1 MTFTKIRRGAIILG
15 STAILAL
22 SGVSALAQQFP
33 PKVIKIVIPFGAGG
47 NADAIV
53 RLYAQKMS
61 ELLNT
66 PIVIENKPGGAQMIG
81 IRALK
86 ASRPDGSTLLAAV
99 GSALVQ
105 NPALRKHLSYDP
117 LKDFSLLGLTA
128 TNPGVIFITPDLPV
142 HSIGELVAY
151 STSHP
156 GELNYGSAGIGTAG
170 HLHAEALFSLTG
182 IKMTHVPYGA
192 DAEVIREVMAGRVH
206 MGIMTTT
213 NTVPFVKA
221 GKIRALAVE
230 ATQRLPYLP
239 EVPTVSETDVKGL
252 GGLEPHTFVSLVG
265 PAGMPAS
272 VVTQLNEA
280 INKVST
286 MPDVAERVRDI
297 LYAEPVT
304 STPAS
309 FREFLEKEIVKWK
322 AFGKTVELP
331 DLD

>member
-1 MTFTKIRRGAIILG
+1 MSFADIQHRAAVLG
-15 STAILAL
+15 LSLMLAL
-22 SGVSALAQQFP
+22 SGVYALAQQFS
-33 PKVIKIVIPFGAGG
+33 PKVVKILIPFGPGG
-47 NADAIV
+47 NTDAIV
-53 RLYAQKMS
+53 RLYGQKLS

-66 PIVIENKPGGAQMIG
+66 PVVIENKPGGAQLIA

-86 ASRPDGSTLLAAV
+86 ASPPDGSTLLAAV

-105 NPALRKHLSYDP
+105 NPALRKHVSYDP
-117 LKDFSLLGLTA
+117 LKDFSLLGLAA
-128 TNPGVIFITPDLPV
+128 TNPGVIFINPELPV
-142 HSIGELVAY
+142 HTISELVAY
-151 STSHP
+151 SASHP

-170 HLHAEALFSLTG
+170 HLHAEALFNLTG
-182 IKMTHVPYGA
+182 IRMAHVPYTA
-192 DAEVIREVMAGRVH
+192 DAEVVREVMAGRLH

-213 NTVPFVKA
+213 NTVAFAKA

-239 EVPTVSETDVKGL
+239 DVPTVSETDVKGL

-272 VVTQLNEA
+272 VVAHLNEA

-286 MPDVAERVRDI
+286 MPDVVDRVRNT
-297 LYAEPVT
+297 LYADPVT

-309 FREFLEKEIVKWK
+309 FREFLEREIAKWK
-322 AFGKTVELP
+322 VFGKTVKLP
-331 DLD
+331 DLN